1 MNKPLLII
9 AIVLVLILGY
19 RILAEYNQTRDENY
33 RKQYE
38 TYRRDTSG
46 KLAERFDELSSRI
59 GELGYRGGSTGQFE
73 GPQAHIELL
82 KFHDEIL
89 NRSDGERLFFDG
101 NTLNFDPDHP
111 FYGLPNLVASVGPVK
126 LYEPEGGKLSQL
138 LRIAAGSR
146 EPKPYKI
153 YKKRVRSAHPNAP
166 VRSFE
171 MQLWLTEFEV
181 TVGIVPERND
191 PAVPPTREER
201 ERTSYPGYWY
211 GSSRNQVKL
220 GDLKEEWK
228 NNRYGNVT
236 LVLKIIP
243 NNAPWYVKTALEQ
256 NERPDIA
263 IGAVYCSDLVLSRE
277 QDEQRISP
285 NIQKGSVIFLRPE
298 SGSGAPEEQ
307 SVKFPDDLSSAA
319 QKVFDE
325 TVGGS
330 SGSAPSIWNKPFYI
344 KIFFNNIGSW
354 KEGWF
359 LNWRKFDDQVT
370 FRFLMP
376 VFVVG
381 SWDVIVPGEIIPK
394 WEPPKPYYDEFTLG
408 SLFPSWGLGFL
419 GKLFSGGALVVVLI
433 VILALLFPSVLS
445 LVNAVIG
452 RIAVIIRPRR

>member
-307 SVKFPDDLSSAA
+307 SVSSR
-319 QKVFDE
+319 
-325 TVGGS
+325 T
-330 SGSAPSIWNKPFYI
+330 
-344 KIFFNNIGSW
+344 
-354 KEGWF
+354 
-359 LNWRKFDDQVT
+359 T
-370 FRFLMP
+370 
-376 VFVVG
+376 
-381 SWDVIVPGEIIPK
+381 
-394 WEPPKPYYDEFTLG
+394 
-408 SLFPSWGLGFL
+408 
-419 GKLFSGGALVVVLI
+419 
-433 VILALLFPSVLS
+433 
-445 LVNAVIG
+445 
-452 RIAVIIRPRR
+452 